1 MSITLTNIYLT
12 YKREIIIHIKP
23 MAMAVTHMAGSR
35 GVGVNAEEVP
45 AWGRPH
51 WRVGEEISSWGLL
64 VGTWLQTDLLANTH
78 CKQQHSSR
86 AGPAAA
92 RKGI

>member
-1 MSITLTNIYLT
+1 
-12 YKREIIIHIKP
+12 

-35 GVGVNAEEVP
+35 GVGANAEEVP

-51 WRVGEEISSWGLL
+51 WRDREEISSWGLL

-86 AGPAAA
+86 GRACCCQ
-92 RKGI
+92 KGI